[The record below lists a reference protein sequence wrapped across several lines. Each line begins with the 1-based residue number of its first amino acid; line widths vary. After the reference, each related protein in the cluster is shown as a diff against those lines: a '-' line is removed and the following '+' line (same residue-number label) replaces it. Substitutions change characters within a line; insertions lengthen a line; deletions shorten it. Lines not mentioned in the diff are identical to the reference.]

1 MIARRE
7 PLGSASAA
15 VVSDQYLVSFG
26 ASGGL
31 GCFTVQEA
39 LTLERGDRVVLRT
52 PRGLELGEVRGPATL
67 RQARLVGALAAGEI
81 VRRFTTQD
89 EAERAQRRT
98 LAEHVFAACQA
109 HSTRLGLP
117 LQVID
122 VEILLDGRSAIVQ
135 FVGADAGVATLAD
148 AVKGEFDL
156 EIRFE
161 NLVQPAAATEESEHG
176 GCGKPD
182 CGRTEGGGC
191 TDCGSGG
198 CGTCGAGHVDLR
210 AYFAHLR
217 GKMEAS
223 HRIPLA

>member
-1 MIARRE
+1 MIARSE
-7 PLGSASAA
+7 PVAPATTA

-52 PRGLELGEVRGPATL
+52 PRGLEVGEVRGPATL
-67 RQARLVGALAAGEI
+67 RQARLAGTLAAGDI
-81 VRRFTTQD
+81 IRRFTSAD
-89 EAERAQRRT
+89 EADSARLRSRADQ
-98 LAEHVFAACQA
+98 VFAVCVAESA
-109 HSTRLGLP
+109 RLGLP
-117 LQVID
+117 LQVVD
-122 VEILLDGRSAIVQ
+122 VEILLDGRHAIVQ
-135 FVGADAGVATLAD
+135 FLGADAEVAVLAE
-148 AVKGEFDL
+148 VVERGFDL

-161 NLVQPAAATEESEHG
+161 NLAQQSAMEEPGQG

-182 CGRTEGGGC
+182 CGRVDGSGGC

-198 CGTCGAGHVDLR
+198 CGTCGAGHIDLR

-223 HRIPLA
+223 NRIPLA